1 MMKIKSSRIKILNFD
16 LGEKNNYVTLS

>member
-1 MMKIKSSRIKILNFD
+1 MKIKSSRIKILNFD